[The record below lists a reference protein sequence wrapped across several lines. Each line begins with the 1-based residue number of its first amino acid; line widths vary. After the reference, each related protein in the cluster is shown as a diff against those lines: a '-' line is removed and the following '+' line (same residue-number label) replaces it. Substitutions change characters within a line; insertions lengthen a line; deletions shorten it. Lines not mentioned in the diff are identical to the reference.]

1 MYRRDTP
8 HSALSTQGLDLLS
21 LFESAA
27 DAVCRRRGAAG
38 ADRALQLYRM
48 SGASAFKIVRQ
59 LTSVKRPD
67 LAIAYAAGL
76 LAGDGRDTLPPVD
89 RTQLADLLVP
99 CFALAHMG
107 AVEAPSGAASTPDD
121 VRRQLRHFLTV
132 SVTVACTCDRQS
144 ATLPSRNTT
153 STTGATRPTTTTRMS
168 VLLSSWWPLG
178 SCMRHWWWA
187 TRVSACRRR

>member
-1 MYRRDTP
+1 M
-8 HSALSTQGLDLLS
+8 
-21 LFESAA
+21 
-27 DAVCRRRGAAG
+27 CRTRGAAG

-59 LTSVKRPD
+59 LASVARPD

-107 AVEAPSGAASTPDD
+107 AVEAPAGAESPAAAIRDH
-121 VRRQLRHFLTV
+121 LRHFLAVRPAVGCPQCCAMMTL
-132 SVTVACTCDRQS
+132 QS
-144 ATLPSRNTT
+144 WLP
-153 STTGATRPTTTTRMS
+153 AP
-168 VLLSSWWPLG
+168 VLW
-178 SCMRHWWWA
+178 
-187 TRVSACRRR
+187 